1 LSIYERIK
9 DEYKARR
16 AQVKRAQQRS
26 TQQAYEALPE
36 LKSLREEIVAL
47 SMSQLE
53 AVMASPKQADALIAQ
68 TQAQIE
74 ALRAREETLLA
85 GHPALSATL
94 RPAFFCPDCEDTGYI
109 GSLRCKCLLEMLLK
123 SGYIDLPL
131 IDEQNF
137 DTFDLKA
144 FPTQEQRALMA
155 DLRQLFYDYA
165 QSFPKAEKRNIFLY
179 GEPGLGK
186 TFLLCCLAKCV
197 LERGYD
203 VISHTSFHFFDR
215 LRKFHIGQSGSIHDL
230 LNCDLLIIDDLGT
243 EPVYKNITVE
253 YLFTVLNER
262 ITHNRHTVC
271 ATNLSPSEIMQRY
284 GERVCS
290 RLFDASCTH
299 IRKLKGDDLRT
310 FNRSARRG

>member
-1 LSIYERIK
+1 MSIYERIQ

-16 AQVKRAQQRS
+16 AQAKRAQQRS
-26 TQQAYEALPE
+26 TQEVYEALPE

-53 AVMASPKQADALIAQ
+53 AVMASPEHADTLIAQ
-68 TQAQIE
+68 TQSEIE
-74 ALRAREETLLA
+74 ALRAQEEALMA
-85 GHPALSATL
+85 AHPALSASL
-94 RPAFFCPDCEDTGYI
+94 RPAYVCPDCEDTGYI
-109 GSLRCKCLLEMLLK
+109 GSLRCKCLLELLLK

-131 IDEQNF
+131 LDKQNF
-137 DTFDLKA
+137 GTFDLKA
-144 FPTQEQRALMA
+144 FPTNEQRALM
-155 DLRQLFYDYA
+155 DNLRQLFHDYA
-165 QSFPKAEKRNIFLY
+165 HRFPDTEKRNIYLY

-215 LRKFHIGQSGSIHDL
+215 LRKFHIGQSDSIRDL
-230 LNCDLLIIDDLGT
+230 LTCDLLIIDDLGT

-299 IRKLKGDDLRT
+299 IRKLKGEDLRT
-310 FNRSARRG
+310 FNRSARQG